1 MTFEEKLAA
10 RGRKMDEMKA
20 KLDDAINARKEARQE
35 AREELDAAFE
45 EFEAA
50 VDEKIDK
57 REAKIEKQLDKVD
70 DAVEQAKERQE
81 KNVARFKDAFTLDRS
96 DVEAL
101 ANEPTR
107 IDKIQKGT
115 EEQIARAKGDVATAK
130 ENARLVRE
138 YHDSKCDAVKLR
150 TQMKVNNAKE
160 KVATRKEA
168 IDKAAQEEWILDL
181 LDYAEGCYEMAYAW
195 ALEAEYTL
203 MEAAYEND
211 YYVERFCKEEK
222 EE

>member
-10 RGRKMDEMKA
+10 RGQKMDELKA
-20 KLDDAINARKEARQE
+20 KLDEAVNARKQARQE
-35 AREELDAAFE
+35 AREELDAAFK

-50 VDEKIDK
+50 VEEQLDK
-57 REAKIEKQLDKVD
+57 REAQVEKQRDKVD
-70 DAVEQAKERQE
+70 AAVETAKERQE
-81 KNVARFKDAFTLDRS
+81 QNVAKFKDAFTLDRN

-101 ANEPTR
+101 ANAPTG

-115 EEQIARAKGDVATAK
+115 EEQIARAKGDIATAK

-138 YHDSKCDAVKLR
+138 HHDSKCDAVKLR

-160 KVATRKEA
+160 KVAARREA
-168 IDKAAQEEWILDL
+168 KDKAAQEEWILDL
-181 LDYAEGCYEMAYAW
+181 LDYAEGCYEMAYSW

-203 MEAAYEND
+203 MEAAYEVD
-211 YYVERFCKEEK
+211 YYIERFGTEE
-222 EE
+222 